1 MVGDLCAEEEVL
13 VGAEVSGE
21 MVRTEGVAQCG
32 VMPESLEYSPIRAT
46 GASALLFEL
55 VDMGMRVR
63 LGGRGCETPGSSR
76 EAVGDMFRAPR
87 MSSVRSHDKSL
98 IVTLTAAFSIRFLSS
113 ERISWCP
120 TMMGEEVFFCG

>member
-21 MVRTEGVAQCG
+21 MVRTEGLAQCG

-55 VDMGMRVR
+55 VDMGDACSFGRTWMRD
-63 LGGRGCETPGSSR
+63 PGF
-76 EAVGDMFRAPR
+76 EP
-87 MSSVRSHDKSL
+87 
-98 IVTLTAAFSIRFLSS
+98 
-113 ERISWCP
+113 
-120 TMMGEEVFFCG
+120 